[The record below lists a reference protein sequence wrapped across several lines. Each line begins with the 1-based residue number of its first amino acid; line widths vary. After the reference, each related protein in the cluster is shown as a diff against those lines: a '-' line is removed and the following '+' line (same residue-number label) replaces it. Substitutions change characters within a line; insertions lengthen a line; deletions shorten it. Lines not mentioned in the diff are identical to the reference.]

1 MQVFDL
7 IIVGT
12 GPSSAGA
19 LISLANK
26 QKLHVGILDTG
37 IKQFKK
43 DKQLKSFKNKYFK
56 SNSSRIIP
64 GGWYLM
70 ELFKTLDISKI
81 INEKNNFVM
90 PPIINSQNNNLFNT
104 DKKFK
109 NTVNVVMASKRRGK
123 VQFFVI

>member
-70 ELFKTLDISKI
+70 ELFKIL
-81 INEKNNFVM
+81 
-90 PPIINSQNNNLFNT
+90 
-104 DKKFK
+104 
-109 NTVNVVMASKRRGK
+109 
-123 VQFFVI
+123 